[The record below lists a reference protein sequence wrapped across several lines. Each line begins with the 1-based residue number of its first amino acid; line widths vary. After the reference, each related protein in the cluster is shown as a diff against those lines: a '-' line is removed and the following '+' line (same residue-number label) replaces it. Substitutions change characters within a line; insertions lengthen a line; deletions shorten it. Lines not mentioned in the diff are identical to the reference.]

1 MPAGLKLARKKRKP
15 PQAEIPFI
23 APMDRAVI
31 ATDLDGIVTFW
42 NSAAERIYGWKWDEV
57 AGRPVTEFVV
67 PTSEQSN
74 AAEIMQQLC
83 AGKSWTGKFRLRQK
97 DGTEFMATITDE
109 PIRDS
114 DGRLIG
120 IIGISDREDDGDG
133 QELVP

>member
-1 MPAGLKLARKKRKP
+1 MN
-15 PQAEIPFI
+15 
-23 APMDRAVI
+23 RAVI

-57 AGRPVTEFVV
+57 VGRPVTEFVV
-67 PTSEQSN
+67 PSSEQSN
-74 AAEIMQQLC
+74 AAEIMEQLR
-83 AGKSWTGKFRLRQK
+83 AGNSWTGKFRLRQK
-97 DGTEFMATITDE
+97 DGTEFMATVTDE

-114 DGRLIG
+114 DGKLIG